1 MKIKHSNIKY
11 ISWLSLPLLVI
22 CGILQLEYPA
32 QFFSGY
38 GFVVAVIFT
47 YFSDKRLVPL
57 AVAAIST
64 ALIFIGIFC
73 SGQYNNLFY
82 LLNHLSSLMVIV
94 MALYF
99 VLYVLRVE
107 KQKDAKTRQVS
118 SLINFATEGII
129 LTNDKGKIILANPH
143 AQTLFGYSESEMIN
157 NRIEMLLPEAIRERH
172 VGHVENFHQKPSNR
186 SMGAGRDLYAKRK
199 DGSVFPVEIS
209 LSYYHSGKE
218 AFVIAFII
226 DITIRKE
233 NEKVLNQKTSELEA
247 VNHKVANLNI
257 ELEQK
262 VQDRTTMLRETLAQL
277 ERSKNE
283 LAESL
288 EKEKELGDLKSRFV
302 STVSHEFRTP
312 LSTILSSA
320 SLIGKYLLQEEQPK
334 REKHITRIKESVK
347 HMTTLLEDLLQLG
360 KLEEGLLEVK
370 TETFEFP
377 DFMQELVS
385 EMQAL
390 ALKGQNIIIA
400 PITIKELNTDKRL
413 LKNVMINLIS
423 NAIKF
428 SPENSDIHII
438 VISNYNKVSIAVKDS
453 GIGIPKEDLQH
464 LFERFFRARSAHNIP
479 GTGLGLHIVGKYLE
493 LMGGSINVATEP
505 EKGSTFTISLPLTPN
520 EYDQHDSHTTN

>member
-1 MKIKHSNIKY
+1 MKTRYSNIKY

-22 CGILQLEYPA
+22 CGILGLQYPE

-47 YFSDKRLVPL
+47 YFSNKRFVPIG
-57 AVAAIST
+57 VAAIAT
-64 ALIFIGIFC
+64 VLIIIGFV
-73 SGQYNNLFY
+73 SSDQKNQLFY
-82 LLNHLSSLMVIV
+82 QLNHFSSIMVIV
-94 MALYF
+94 MVLYF
-99 VLYVLRVE
+99 ILYVLRVE

-129 LTNDKGKIILANPH
+129 LTNEKGNIILANPH
-143 AQTLFGYSESEMIN
+143 AQLLFGYNENELVG
-157 NRIEMLLPEAIRERH
+157 NRIEMLLPEAIRNKH
-172 VGHVENFHQKPSNR
+172 VDHVKGFHQKPSNR

-233 NEKVLNQKTSELEA
+233 NEKVLNQKTLELET
-247 VNHKVANLNI
+247 VNRKVANLNT

-277 ERSKNE
+277 ERSKGE

-320 SLIGKYLLQEEQPK
+320 SLIGKYLLQDEQPK
-334 REKHITRIKESVK
+334 REKHIARIKESVK

-370 TETFEFP
+370 TEIFYVSE
-377 DFMQELVS
+377 FMQELVG
-385 EMQAL
+385 EMQAI
-390 ALKGQNIIIA
+390 ANNGQNIVLA
-400 PITIKELNTDKRL
+400 PIAIEAIHTDKRL
-413 LKNVMINLIS
+413 LRNILINLIS

-428 SPENSDIHII
+428 SPENSDIHIAI
-438 VISNYNKVSIAVKDS
+438 ISNHNQVSFAVSDT

-464 LFERFFRARSAHNIP
+464 LFGRFFRARSAHNIP

-493 LMGGSINVATEP
+493 LLGGTINVDTEAN
-505 EKGSTFTISLPLTPN
+505 KGSTFTITLPLTDA
-520 EYDQHDSHTTN
+520 ETG

>member
-1 MKIKHSNIKY
+1 MKTRYSNIKY
-11 ISWLSLPLLVI
+11 ISWLSLPLLVV
-22 CGILQLEYPA
+22 CGILELEYPE

-47 YFSDKRLVPL
+47 YFSNKRFVPVG
-57 AVAAIST
+57 VAAIAT
-64 ALIFIGIFC
+64 VLILIGFV
-73 SGQYNNLFY
+73 SSEQKNQLFY
-82 LLNHLSSLMVIV
+82 QLNHFSSIMVIV
-94 MALYF
+94 MVLYF

-129 LTNDKGKIILANPH
+129 LTNEKGKIILANPH
-143 AQTLFGYSESEMIN
+143 AQLLFGYSETEMIG

-172 VGHVENFHQKPSNR
+172 VGHVKDFHQKPSNR

-233 NEKVLNQKTSELEA
+233 NEKVLNQKNLELET
-247 VNHKVANLNI
+247 VNHKVATLNT

-277 ERSKNE
+277 ERNKNE

-334 REKHITRIKESVK
+334 RERHIVRIKESVK

-360 KLEEGLLEVK
+360 KLEEGLLEIK
-370 TETFEFP
+370 TETFDLQE
-377 DFMQELVS
+377 FMQELVN

-390 ALKGQNIIIA
+390 AQRGQNVVLA
-400 PITIKELNTDKRL
+400 PITVESISTDKRL
-413 LKNVMINLIS
+413 LKNIIINLIS

-428 SPENSDIHII
+428 SPENSDIHIEI
-438 VISNYNKVSIAVKDS
+438 ISNHNQISFAVRDK
-453 GIGIPKEDLQH
+453 GIGIPQEDLQH

-493 LMGGSINVATEP
+493 LLGGTINVDTEAD
-505 EKGSTFTISLPLTPN
+505 KGSTFTVTLPLTYA
-520 EYDQHDSHTTN
+520 ETE